1 MMTKC
6 RRRGKFAVLAG
17 PIELLSVVRDL
28 AQPLIRGKAPSQIRD
43 AQQCARKVGQNRG
56 RPNTICPVQYC
67 PKFLAAVIPI
77 RKFSAPPF
85 AILGFSAVIFYGLRR
100 YLDYDKISREPW
112 GELYWQDLREV
123 PLTGL
128 RRNNE
133 GTEKSRSANFL
144 AW

>member
-1 MMTKC
+1 MLSNA
-6 RRRGKFAVLAG
+6 RGKWVKTDAGRIQFA
-17 PIELLSVVRDL
+17 
-28 AQPLIRGKAPSQIRD
+28 
-43 AQQCARKVGQNRG
+43 
-56 RPNTICPVQYC
+56 VQYC
-67 PKFLAAVIPI
+67 AKFLAAVIPI

-133 GTEKSRSANFL
+133 GTEKSRSG
-144 AW
+144 